1 MPLYVLPFP
10 AFDPVLISFGPI
22 AIRWYALAY
31 IVGILLGWLY
41 ARAIIRRERL
51 WSAPM
56 PMTVSDYDDFGAA
69 TSPAPAPFAPAARRA
84 YSEHDGQRQ
93 ETAGRRVGEE
103 NYP

>member
-1 MPLYVLPFP
+1 MAAAMRRFMFP
-10 AFDPVLISFGPI
+10 Q
-22 AIRWYALAY
+22 
-31 IVGILLGWLY
+31 
-41 ARAIIRRERL
+41 RA
-51 WSAPM
+51 S
-56 PMTVSDYDDFGAA
+56 DDFGAA